1 MALFETLTSQNMV
14 TTHGLAV
21 RYNVTKK
28 SLDTT
33 PPLDYYEYVRTA
45 SKRYKYVGL
54 TKAAALAGVA
64 TKMGKYTRSYSIAP
78 TLPQSLTP
86 TGVYSAPVT
95 KCTTGIEPLHEA
107 GNMWS
112 LEISVDEQD
121 TKLSLSPNLAPGD
134 VFNTENARDYDDGEA
149 MPIVLTV
156 GQVSYGAGVLTI
168 PFTYTQNLGQ
178 LSPDAITGEVW
189 FPGDA
194 VWRKAN
200 IVSISGSAGTAQIS
214 GATGE
219 FTNAVFRL
227 CYGPYKSN
235 EESCDPA

>member
-14 TTHGLAV
+14 TTHGLVV
-21 RYNVTKK
+21 RYNVNKK
-28 SLDTT
+28 SLETT
-33 PPLDYYEYVRTA
+33 PPIDYYEYVRTA

-78 TLPQSLTP
+78 TLPQILEP
-86 TGVYSAPVT
+86 TAVYSSPVT

-121 TKLSLSPNLAPGD
+121 TKLSLSPSLAPGD
-134 VFNTENARDYDDGEA
+134 VFNAEKARDYDDDEA
-149 MPIVLTV
+149 MPIVIEV
-156 GQVSYGAGVLTI
+156 SQASYGAGVLTI
-168 PFTYTQNLGQ
+168 AFSYAQSLGE
-178 LSPDAITGEVW
+178 LSPDAITAEVW
-189 FPGDA
+189 LPVDG
-194 VWRKAN
+194 VWRKAD
-200 IVSISGSAGTAQIS
+200 ITAISSGAGTAQIS
-214 GATGE
+214 GAEAE
-219 FTNAVFRL
+219 FANASFRL
-227 CYGPYKSN
+227 SYGPYRSN